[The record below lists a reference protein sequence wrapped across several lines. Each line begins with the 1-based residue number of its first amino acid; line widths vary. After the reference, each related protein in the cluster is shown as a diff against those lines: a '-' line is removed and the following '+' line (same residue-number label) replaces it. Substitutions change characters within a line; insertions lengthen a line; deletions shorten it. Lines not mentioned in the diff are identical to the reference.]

1 MYLFCIF
8 FPWKCSLFTTLSADQ
23 LSITDLLS
31 FSWYQTISVFES
43 FSNQLMMSRT
53 LRFIFDQPFKQLLT
67 GEERGEKG
75 NTKSEYLKNEKSFL
89 AEIKNIFHY
98 FLRMWWKKKRKI
110 TDTSFKKGVG
120 WVKSEM
126 CGHPCSQKITHVS
139 YGSFPL
145 FELHKSYSNYL

>member
-1 MYLFCIF
+1 M
-8 FPWKCSLFTTLSADQ
+8 
-23 LSITDLLS
+23 
-31 FSWYQTISVFES
+31 
-43 FSNQLMMSRT
+43 
-53 LRFIFDQPFKQLLT
+53 
-67 GEERGEKG
+67 
-75 NTKSEYLKNEKSFL
+75 
-89 AEIKNIFHY
+89 
-98 FLRMWWKKKRKI
+98 KKKRKI